1 MAYGGGRASG
11 GRSGDQGFREIVPRC
26 QPGPDFE
33 ACRRDLLIGGAGLIL
48 WVVATFAVVGGV
60 CWYVLSGRWSLM
72 LIELEQKIWSLRR

>member
-11 GRSGDQGFREIVPRC
+11 SRAGDQGFREIVPRC
-26 QPGPDFE
+26 QPGLDFE
-33 ACRRDLLIGGAGLIL
+33 ACRRDLLIGGVGLIL

-72 LIELEQKIWSLRR
+72 LIELEQKIRSLRR